1 MECGVSGVPDDF
13 RGEVACAF
21 VVLQYRRRPT
31 DELKKELV
39 KHVRDV
45 MGPIVVIRDIQ
56 FVKMLP
62 KTRSGK
68 IMRRLMR
75 SSGWERALGD
85 LSTIEDG
92 ASVEEIRD
100 AIGKMKV

>member
-1 MECGVSGVPDDF
+1 M
-13 RGEVACAF
+13 RNA
-21 VVLQYRRRPT
+21 
-31 DELKKELV
+31 
-39 KHVRDV
+39 
-45 MGPIVVIRDIQ
+45 MGPIVVIRDVQ

-68 IMRRLMR
+68 IMRRVMKKLWL
-75 SSGWERALGD
+75 GEDLGD

-100 AIGKMKV
+100 AIGKMKE

>member
-1 MECGVSGVPDDF
+1 
-13 RGEVACAF
+13 
-21 VVLQYRRRPT
+21 VVLHT
-31 DELKKELV
+31 DVEPSEELKKELI

-45 MGPIVVIRDIQ
+45 MGPIVVIRDIE
-56 FVKMLP
+56 FVRLLP

-68 IMRRLMR
+68 IMRRVMKRLWL
-75 SSGWERALGD
+75 GEDLGD